1 MSIRS
6 LLATTVSATE
16 SGIQGIVGLGS
27 VLGDG
32 STWLKRQSQRI
43 NHAEVVKTEERE
55 FLIGL
60 QERNQAVIK
69 KAETLD
75 ADYVSKLEALDQLLG
90 IK

>member
-1 MSIRS
+1 MSLRS
-6 LLATTVSATE
+6 LFSTTVSATE
-16 SGIQGIVGLGS
+16 AGIQGVVGLGS

-32 STWLKRQSQRI
+32 SAWLKRQSSRI
-43 NHAEVVKTEERE
+43 NHKEVIKTEERE

-75 ADYVSKLEALDQLLG
+75 EDYVEKLEALDKLLG
-90 IK
+90 L

>member
-27 VLGDG
+27 VLGDS